1 MSDEV
6 HSFIVTVN
14 YSFDKFGS
22 SWLHTADH
30 RSRRRTTLSDNLY
43 KSITTSQVSVH
54 ALKIFYFVLTMVAGV
69 D

>member
-1 MSDEV
+1 MSYEV

-14 YSFDKFGS
+14 YSFDKLG